1 MLDSATPKIRS
12 LRLRL
17 MSKRLISTTLLSF
30 ALLFAQGGSFL
41 IAAFC
46 PHVRKGIMRCDTSAQ
61 ESQMDHHHMSDM
73 QMDQDSDELP
83 LDSDA
88 PALDRSTGNCTHCA
102 VHSRTTSSVFSVRHV
117 EAVKRTTNLAV
128 PLVFRRPEPAMISPQ
143 ERLTARSHG
152 PPGGTIPRHILIDIF
167 RI

>member
-1 MLDSATPKIRS
+1 
-12 LRLRL
+12 

-41 IAAFC
+41 IAALC
-46 PHVRKGIMRCDTSAQ
+46 PHVRTGIMRCDAPAQ
-61 ESQMDHHHMSDM
+61 EPQMDHQHMSEM
-73 QMDQDSDELP
+73 QMDHDSDDLP

-88 PALDRSTGNCTHCA
+88 PALDRSTDNCTHCA

-117 EAVKRTTNLAV
+117 EAAKRTTNLAL
-128 PLVFRRPEPAMISPQ
+128 PLVFRRPQPAMIQPR

-152 PPGGTIPRHILIDIF
+152 PPGGTISRHILIDVF